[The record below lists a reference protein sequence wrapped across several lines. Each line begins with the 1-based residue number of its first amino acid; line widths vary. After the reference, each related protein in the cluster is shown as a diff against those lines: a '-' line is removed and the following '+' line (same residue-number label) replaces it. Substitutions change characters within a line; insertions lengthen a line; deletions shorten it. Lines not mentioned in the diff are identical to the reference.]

1 MNNFSV
7 LLLAGVLTL
16 PIFAQD
22 AAKPASPSAPVN
34 STPPAAPIIL
44 VASKAVVTAP
54 LVSKDGALSQPQQTE
69 LADGG
74 KATFQFSVSKAGTYE
89 IYGDVNASAE
99 DANSF
104 YLNIDA
110 PPEDPAMI
118 WDIDVTSGFQER
130 VVSWR
135 GKGDVDSD
143 EFKPKR
149 FSLTAGTHKLFLVG
163 REPAELRSLS
173 IRLVA
178 N

>member
-1 MNNFSV
+1 MKKFST
-7 LLLAGVLTL
+7 LLLIGVMAVPL
-16 PIFAQD
+16 FAQD
-22 AAKPASPSAPVN
+22 AAKKAQPS
-34 STPPAAPIIL
+34 PAAPVML
-44 VASKAVVTAP
+44 SVSKAALTAP
-54 LVSKDGALSQPQQTE
+54 LVLKDGAISQPQQTE
-69 LADGG
+69 LAEGG
-74 KATFQFSVSKAGTYE
+74 KAVFEFTVAKAGTYE
-89 IYGDVNASAE
+89 IYADVNASAE

-135 GKGDVDSD
+135 GKGEPEND
-143 EFKPKR
+143 EIKPKR
-149 FSLTAGTHKLFLVG
+149 FNLTAGAHKLFLVG